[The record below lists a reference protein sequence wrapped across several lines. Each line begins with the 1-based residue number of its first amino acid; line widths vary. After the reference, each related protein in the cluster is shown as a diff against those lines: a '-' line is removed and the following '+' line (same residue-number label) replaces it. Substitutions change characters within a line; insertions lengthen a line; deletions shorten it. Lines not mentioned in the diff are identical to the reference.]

1 MENRSNQPSKKSRR
15 RRVMRNRAILLIASA
30 ALVCALAAAGA
41 VAFLIDD
48 TEAVKNE
55 FTPSYVT
62 CEVEESFDKATG
74 EKSNVRIQNT
84 GDIPAY
90 IRVALVTYCVDGNG
104 NVDGTKTAAIPAFT
118 MGAGW
123 VKSGEYYYFTKPVA
137 AGALT
142 DTALI
147 DSITL
152 ENGQV
157 VEVIASAIQSEPAN
171 AVNEAW
177 GVTVDGNGNLT
188 VG

>member
-15 RRVMRNRAILLIASA
+15 RRVMRNRAILLIASV

-55 FTPSYVT
+55 FTPSEVT
-62 CEVEESFDKATG
+62 CEVAETFENGVKKDVK
-74 EKSNVRIQNT
+74 IQNT

-104 NVDGTKTAAIPAFT
+104 DVDGTKTATIPAFT

-137 AGALT
+137 AKALT

-152 ENGQV
+152 KNGQV
-157 VEVIASAIQSEPAN
+157 VEVIASAIQSEPAK
-171 AVNEAW
+171 AVGEAW
-177 GVTVDGNGNLT
+177 GVTIAENSVTAYAG
-188 VG
+188 